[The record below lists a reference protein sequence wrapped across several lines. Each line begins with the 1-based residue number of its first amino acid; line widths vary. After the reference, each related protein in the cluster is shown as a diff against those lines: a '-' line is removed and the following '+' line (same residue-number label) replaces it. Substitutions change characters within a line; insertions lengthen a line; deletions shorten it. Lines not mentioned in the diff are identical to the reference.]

1 MKLLLV
7 TAVICSALALALG
20 VPVPVANPDPAPVPA
35 AQPEPAAQPKTD
47 IELMKIPLD
56 GDKELDVITLVNSD
70 DQKINERNKRT
81 IGILRELF
89 PTISQITTNE
99 NANTLETLDLAGL
112 TDTLNAIRV
121 ARAASDEKAAS
132 SNDQNAAESSANS
145 SSLDELTLDSEG
157 NEEDR
162 NKRFLSFGGSSG
174 GGGGSGNFLFDI
186 IRLVSGSSGTEQSDE
201 KAHSPDDHD
210 LGKGDGYTEG
220 IPGPVTRLFVLANR
234 GLSNLI
240 QDLILRIAQT
250 SERVVNFKAR
260 LITSLI

>member
-1 MKLLLV
+1 M
-7 TAVICSALALALG
+7 
-20 VPVPVANPDPAPVPA
+20 
-35 AQPEPAAQPKTD
+35 
-47 IELMKIPLD
+47 
-56 GDKELDVITLVNSD
+56 
-70 DQKINERNKRT
+70 
-81 IGILRELF
+81 
-89 PTISQITTNE
+89 
-99 NANTLETLDLAGL
+99 
-112 TDTLNAIRV
+112 NAIRV
-121 ARAASDEKAAS
+121 ARATDQDTKSVGDAD
-132 SNDQNAAESSANS
+132 DQNGAESSAKS
-145 SSLDELTLDSEG
+145 SALDELTLDSEG
-157 NEEDR
+157 NDEDR

-174 GGGGSGNFLFDI
+174 GAGGSGNFLFDI

-201 KAHSPDDHD
+201 KANSPDDHE

>member
-1 MKLLLV
+1 MKNENRKP
-7 TAVICSALALALG
+7 LAT
-20 VPVPVANPDPAPVPA
+20 NDYRA
-35 AQPEPAAQPKTD
+35 A
-47 IELMKIPLD
+47 IE
-56 GDKELDVITLVNSD
+56 
-70 DQKINERNKRT
+70 
-81 IGILRELF
+81 
-89 PTISQITTNE
+89 QITTNE

-121 ARAASDEKAAS
+121 ARATSDEKAAS
-132 SNDQNAAESSANS
+132 SNDQNADASANS

-157 NEEDR
+157 NDEDR